1 MRLSTQ
7 VKPISYVKANAAQ
20 IIDELADG
28 GEPVAVTRNGEVK
41 AVVVGIAEYE
51 RTQET
56 LALLKIIALAREDVK
71 AGRTVPAREAIQG
84 VREELRAK
92 YG

>member
-28 GEPVAVTRNGEVK
+28 GPPIVVTKNGEAK
-41 AVVVGIAEYE
+41 AIVMSVREWE

-56 LALLKIIALAREDVK
+56 LAMLKIVALAEEDIK
-71 AGRTVPAREAIQG
+71 AGRTVPVEEAFDQ
-84 VREELRAK
+84 VRDNLRAK